1 MDYISVQEM
10 HNTTQTVDKSVD
22 IRKENWEEVGEGLPG
37 HNIHYIRQQQQTPQH
52 SWSADLNI
60 TICIMF
66 FKIRGEPNAV
76 VPQFAIQVIIWFLAS
91 FSLNFFLSFY
101 WLGSY
106 YVLVTPRSRY
116 RKNRSKHEPEKE
128 IITWTAVHRNCD
140 IWDY

>member
-76 VPQFAIQVIIWFLAS
+76 VPNFTIFVYRNLQF
-91 FSLNFFLSFY
+91 
-101 WLGSY
+101 
-106 YVLVTPRSRY
+106 
-116 RKNRSKHEPEKE
+116 K
-128 IITWTAVHRNCD
+128 
-140 IWDY
+140 